1 MLKSVEVKLNN
12 ETFDVNIFSVADIHR
27 VGELIYRS
35 RRDNLI
41 SDLVALEVSDDEKFK
56 QVSELRGKWSNGLEV
71 LRSAYSMD
79 GAQIICDEALGELVE
94 IEECTDL
101 QELVTA
107 ATLICGL
114 PNPFEVTSDSKE
126 EKETVDDSE
135 EIKPDDQ

>member
-12 ETFDVNIFSVADIHR
+12 EIFDVNIFSVADIHR
-27 VGELIYRS
+27 VGEVIYRS

-41 SDLVALEVSDDEKFK
+41 SDLVALGVSDDEKLK
-56 QVSELRGKWSNGLEV
+56 KVSELREKWSNGLEV

-79 GAQIICDEALGELVE
+79 GAQIICDEALGDLVD
-94 IEECTDL
+94 IDECTEL

-114 PNPFEVTSDSKE
+114 PNPFEVTAESEEQKE
-126 EKETVDDSE
+126 ADDDSE
-135 EIKPDDQ
+135 EIKPDDR